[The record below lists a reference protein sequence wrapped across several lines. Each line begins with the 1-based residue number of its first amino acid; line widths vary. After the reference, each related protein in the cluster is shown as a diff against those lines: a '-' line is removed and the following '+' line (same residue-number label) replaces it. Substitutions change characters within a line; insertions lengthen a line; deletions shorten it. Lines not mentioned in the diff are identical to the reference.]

1 MHLNQPWPV
10 HREIHVRVRLRLT
23 TNLAMI
29 INYTTGAKEAL
40 SNILPSGISEFK
52 LSISSACKK
61 EMIDEVGV
69 HLLNPGLS
77 GAAVFLINR
86 IRKRNDMIPWVAK
99 VANDIDLIN
108 QEKENYQNLIWG
120 TVNLAPRLV
129 NTNDSRILYFEY
141 AGFLA
146 RSNIV
151 KTLRDGYTKTSA
163 EALEVLMQRIVQ
175 SLDPLHD
182 ISADSKTFIDRMPEL
197 ENLSVLQNKLIEKI
211 PSDLALVLTSSWR
224 SLLSNKA
231 NCHRLRSTAHGD
243 LNSGNILFE
252 IGSNGSYPVF
262 IDFASMTRSKDNK
275 WYDAGYHFPFWDY
288 AKLERDIITRLFLGD
303 AIDECIDD
311 ETIINVIK
319 YVYDCDTNSLTV
331 PIAGNSVYKLVK
343 TVSALRQEIQ
353 NLSKYHQYEAC
364 YKSVL
369 AYSFMSMIFRL
380 VPDSEFKTN
389 IQLIVAAH
397 AAISLLKTPAKALLS
412 LNYSDLLL
420 KINDNTLKH
429 RDSKFFNESSLN
441 LTAARIIPTIFISYS
456 NVDISLTTL
465 SYITNKLNDILT
477 KLNIRCN
484 IYSKHRSD
492 FSKNVSLEEVIHQC
506 DSVIIL
512 GSPDYRSKVNEK
524 WGKAYDEFKIINSRL
539 TSLQNTSEECID
551 SYHNN
556 CKIIPI
562 IMRGSLKLSVPDE
575 FICTQLITDLSN
587 VRFDK
592 FDKNDNLSIS
602 IADKLLIE
610 EALTNIAEEIISIT
624 ITNSA
629 DFKAAEADISDKF
642 KTSDDLFGELFTNTK
657 FSSSTVQK
665 VPDFFD
671 KCFVETPDFEEVI
684 KQRTYFL
691 IGRKG
696 SGKST
701 ITGALALFSNQKYKG
716 YIAISAEAI
725 NLSYLYNEMT
735 PQTNSD
741 RRSVLSK
748 YTFFQVAWDGFI
760 ALCLIKL
767 IVTLEKSGVLVI
779 SQVQYSTVIYDFF
792 EEFMAGQMARI
803 DDESHLQTFLFETA
817 FDKAQ
822 MFLKSIIDTAPYP
835 NNLATDLRSIAQ
847 SQFNTNDFLNYLF
860 GPDVYFSL
868 IKIITNCDKR
878 VLVTVDN
885 FDTRFDLLRRD
896 ALSDGNELKKRNDFE
911 IEWLHGV
918 MLRILDLK
926 DQNKAI
932 STPFSSMDFC
942 LTIPKDRFIQIEK
955 DDRDVYMLTNRTKSI
970 QWSGVDLC
978 KILIQRLSYYTGSK
992 INSDLLIHKQL
1003 DEIIEV
1009 NYPNLPLSINV
1020 SCGAKDVELSLFCY
1034 VLRHSFW
1041 RPRDVLK
1048 IFEKLIATSKTYLGQ
1063 ESKLP
1068 NGTIKS
1074 VINDASFSIIKSDFL
1089 NEYKSTIPAI
1099 KEIHD
1104 SFRGKPE
1111 VFSTSELYEHLNS
1124 IDYLFTLL
1132 SDTELTPIRSA
1143 KDFNFKKQVELLFD
1157 IGFLGIVFMPNE
1169 HTIYTDQMSHEFPD
1183 HFYFNEGSRAF
1194 HRVAHSDFKEAK
1206 FIIHPIFWDSLLL
1219 KSSNS
1224 YYSLHFTWDYL
1235 YSNGALQPF
1244 RA

>member
-1 MHLNQPWPV
+1 MGPEVKKLVMDLKQPWPV
-10 HREIHVRVRLRLT
+10 NREIHVRVRLKLT

-29 INYTTGAKEAL
+29 IDYTTGAKEAL
-40 SNILPSGISEFK
+40 NNILPSGISEFK
-52 LSISSACKK
+52 LSISSACTK
-61 EMIDEVGV
+61 EKIDEVGV

-86 IRKRNDMIPWVAK
+86 IRKGIDMIPWVAK
-99 VANDIDLIN
+99 VADNIDLIN
-108 QEKENYQNLIWG
+108 QEKANYENRIFG

-129 NTNDSRILYFEY
+129 ETNDLRILYFEY

-197 ENLSVLQNKLIEKI
+197 ENLSVLQNKLTEKI
-211 PSDLALVLTSSWR
+211 SSDLALVLTSSWQ
-224 SLLSNKA
+224 SLQSNKT

-275 WYDAGYHFPFWDY
+275 WYDEGYHFPFWDY
-288 AKLERDIITRLFLGD
+288 AKLERDIITRLFLKE
-303 AIDECIDD
+303 AVDECIDEED
-311 ETIINVIK
+311 IINVIK
-319 YVYDCDTNSLTV
+319 YVYAFDTNSFKV
-331 PIAGNSVYKLVK
+331 PIVGSSVYKLVK

-353 NLSKYHQYEAC
+353 SLSKYQQYEAC

-369 AYSFMSMIFRL
+369 AYAFMSVIFRK

-389 IQLIVAAH
+389 IQLTVAAQ
-397 AAISLLKTPAKALLS
+397 AAISLLKTPEKALLS
-412 LNYSDLLL
+412 LNYRIS
-420 KINDNTLKH
+420 
-429 RDSKFFNESSLN
+429 NETSLN
-441 LTAARIIPTIFISYS
+441 LTAAKIKPNIFISYS
-456 NVDISLTTL
+456 NVDLSLTAL
-465 SYITNKLNDILT
+465 SYITNKLKDILT

-484 IYSKHRSD
+484 FYSKHRSD
-492 FSKNVSLEEVIHQC
+492 SPKNVSLEDVIHQC
-506 DSVIIL
+506 DTVIIL
-512 GSPDYRSKVNEK
+512 GSPDYRSQVNKK
-524 WGKAYDEFKIINSRL
+524 WGIAYDEFKIINSRL
-539 TSLQNTSEECID
+539 SSLQNSSEECID
-551 SYHNN
+551 SHQNN
-556 CKIIPI
+556 YKIIPI
-562 IMRGSLKLSVPDE
+562 IIRGSLQLSIPDE
-575 FICTQLITDLSN
+575 FIRTQLIIDLSN

-592 FDKNDNLSIS
+592 FDNNDNLNIS

-610 EALTNIAEEIISIT
+610 EELTRVAEEIISIT

-642 KTSDDLFGELFTNTK
+642 KTSDDLFGELFRNTK

-665 VPDFFD
+665 IPYFFD
-671 KCFVETPDFEEVI
+671 KCYVKTPDFEEVI
-684 KQRTYFL
+684 NQRTYFL

-716 YIAISAEAI
+716 YIAISAESI
-725 NLSYLYNEMT
+725 NLSYLYNEMSH
-735 PQTNSD
+735 QTNSD
-741 RRSVLSK
+741 RRFVLSK

-767 IVTLEKSGVLVI
+767 MVTLEKGGVLVI
-779 SQVQYSTVIYDFF
+779 SQVQYSSVIYEFYKD
-792 EEFMAGQMARI
+792 FMAGQMARI
-803 DDESHLQTFLFETA
+803 EHESDLQTFLFETA

-822 MFLKSIIDTAPYP
+822 MYLKFIIDTAPFP
-835 NNLATDLRSIAQ
+835 NNSSTDLRSIAQ
-847 SQFNTNDFLNYLF
+847 SRFNTNDFLKYLF
-860 GPDVYFSL
+860 GPDVYYSL
-868 IKIITNCDKR
+868 INIITNCDKR

-926 DQNKAI
+926 DLNKAMN
-932 STPFSSMDFC
+932 TPFSSMDFC

-955 DDRDVYMLTNRTKSI
+955 DDRDVYTLNNRTKSI

-978 KILIQRLSYYTGSK
+978 KILIQRLSYYTGSNIK
-992 INSDLLIHKQL
+992 SDLPIHKQL
-1003 DEIIEV
+1003 DELVEE
-1009 NYPNLPLSINV
+1009 YFPNLPSNINV
-1020 SCGAKDVELSLFCY
+1020 SCGTKDVEISLFCY

-1041 RPRDVLK
+1041 RPRDILK
-1048 IFEKLIATSKTYLGQ
+1048 IYSQLIASSKTYIGQ

-1074 VINDASFSIIKSDFL
+1074 LINDATFSIIESDFL

-1099 KEIHD
+1099 KDIID
-1104 SFRGKPE
+1104 SFIDKPE
-1111 VFSTSELYEHLNS
+1111 VFSTSELYEHLIS
-1124 IDYLFTLL
+1124 KDYLFTLL
-1132 SDTELTPIRSA
+1132 SDTDLTPIRSA
-1143 KDFNFKKQVELLFD
+1143 KDINFKKQVELLFD

-1169 HTIYTDQMSHEFPD
+1169 NTIYTDQMSHEFSD

-1194 HRVAHSDFKEAK
+1194 HRVANSDFKEAK
-1206 FIIHPIFWDSLLL
+1206 FIIHPIFWDRLLL

-1235 YSNGALQPF
+1235 YANGALQPF
-1244 RA
+1244 RV